1 MSEFKGLVIS
11 GSIISKKGAESLSA
25 LVLDVKFGQAALYKD
40 LKGAKELAH
49 LLVCTLRKVLSCKV
63 KQFEST
69 RQDKFGLAPLN
80 AVNINQLTSDTTGV
94 TFCHLSIHGNQ

>member
-1 MSEFKGLVIS
+1 MNLKGLFFS

-49 LLVCTLRKVLSCKV
+49 LLVCTSRKVLSSC
-63 KQFEST
+63 E
-69 RQDKFGLAPLN
+69 
-80 AVNINQLTSDTTGV
+80 
-94 TFCHLSIHGNQ
+94 